1 MHLHIKKIQ
10 TINNIFQRD
19 DLYLKG
25 VGFKESEFDW
35 KRSDWIEQAEFLIGK
50 YDKIMISHILKKKR
64 FWKGRA
70 MPPVKEEFTFR
81 KRRAA

>member
-1 MHLHIKKIQ
+1 M
-10 TINNIFQRD
+10 
-19 DLYLKG
+19 YLKG

-35 KRSDWIEQAEFLIGK
+35 KRSGCIEQTEFLIGK

-70 MPPVKEEFTFR
+70 VRVKEEFTFR